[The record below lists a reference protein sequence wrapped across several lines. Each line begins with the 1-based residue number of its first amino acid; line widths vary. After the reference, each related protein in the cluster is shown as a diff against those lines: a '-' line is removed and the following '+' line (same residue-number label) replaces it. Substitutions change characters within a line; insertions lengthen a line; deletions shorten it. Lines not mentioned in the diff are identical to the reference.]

1 MNYSEDWLL
10 YTSMCISS
18 KQSFFGP
25 IDFAV
30 KVFNFGCTVLRIE
43 YVVLVSKVLVQHEFF
58 LAAAA
63 WSLIARPAAAS
74 SDPAS
79 RGFIIV

>member
-1 MNYSEDWLL
+1 MYSA
-10 YTSMCISS
+10 
-18 KQSFFGP
+18 K
-25 IDFAV
+25 
-30 KVFNFGCTVLRIE
+30 E

-63 WSLIARPAAAS
+63 WSLVARPAAAS

-79 RGFIIV
+79 RGFIIVWKSDRILDVHLEFYDLFWHTIDSIFHVEIKRWYLR